1 VGHTRG
7 MSNWSEW
14 RAEVD
19 LDEYEARWQQMI
31 DDGANPHGEADFIQ
45 RFSPAS
51 VLDAGCG
58 TGRVGIELSR
68 RGIDVVGTDLD
79 ADMLM
84 YARRKAPH
92 ITWHESNLA
101 DLDVHRVFDVVAL
114 AGNVIPYVEPPD
126 RASAVAGAARHVAPN
141 GHLVA
146 GFTLR
151 PDWPSLAHYDRWC
164 AAAGLEL
171 VAHYAT
177 WEGDEYTGGD
187 YVVAVHRQES

>member
-1 VGHTRG
+1 

-19 LDEYEARWQQMI
+19 LDEYEARWQQMF

-45 RFSPAS
+45 RLSPTSA
-51 VLDAGCG
+51 LDAGCG
-58 TGRVGIELSR
+58 TGRVGIELAR
-68 RGIDVVGTDLD
+68 RGIDVEGTDLD

-92 ITWHESNLA
+92 ITWHESNLS
-101 DLDVHRVFDVVAL
+101 DLHLQRVFDVVAL

-126 RASAVAGAARHVAPN
+126 RAGAVAGAARHVAPG

-151 PDWPSLAHYDRWC
+151 PDWPSLADYDGWC
-164 AAAGLEL
+164 AAANLEP

-177 WEGDEYTGGD
+177 WDSENYAGGD
-187 YVVAVHRQES
+187 YVVCLHHKPQTEL